1 MGLEMKVKR
10 AILRELARKYQGS
23 SKKVK
28 GQVLEEFIELT
39 GYNRSYGS
47 WLLRNCGRKVVM
59 RGLNGEEVIVIGELR
74 KIKRRRKRVYD
85 EEFRK
90 VLEWLWQVL
99 DYSCGKR
106 LVGSLGWSVPKLE
119 EQRELRV
126 KKSVREK
133 LLRVSASTVDR
144 LLRPERKKMEIKS
157 RARTKPGTLLKYQ
170 VPIRT

>member
-1 MGLEMKVKR
+1 MKVKR
-10 AILRELARKYQGS
+10 AILKELARKYQGS

-47 WLLRNCGRKVVM
+47 WLLRNCGRKVAM

-74 KIKRRRKRVYD
+74 KIKRRRKSVYD

-90 VLEWLWQVL
+90 VLMWVWQVL

-106 LVGSLGWSVPKLE
+106 LVGSLGWLVPKLE
-119 EQRELRV
+119 EQRCKV
-126 KKSVREK
+126 
-133 LLRVSASTVDR
+133 
-144 LLRPERKKMEIKS
+144 
-157 RARTKPGTLLKYQ
+157 
-170 VPIRT
+170 

>member
-1 MGLEMKVKR
+1 M
-10 AILRELARKYQGS
+10 
-23 SKKVK
+23 K

-85 EEFRK
+85 EEFRR
-90 VLEWLWQVL
+90 VLTWVWQVL

-106 LVGSLGWSVPKLE
+106 LVGSLGWLVPKLE

-126 KKSVREK
+126 KKPVREK

-157 RARTKPGTLLKYQ
+157 RARTKPETLLKHQ
-170 VPIRT
+170 VPIRA